1 MLGFSSTRT
10 KNFQIYKLDLE
21 KAEEPEVKLQTSTGS
36 WKKQMNSRKAFASA
50 SLITLNP
57 LTMWITTNWKIL
69 KEAGIPDPYLSLEK
83 PVCTSRSNS

>member
-1 MLGFSSTRT
+1 M
-10 KNFQIYKLDLE
+10 YKLGLE
-21 KAEEPEVKLQTSTGS
+21 KAEEPEIKLAIFIEAQR
-36 WKKQMNSRKAFASA
+36 KQGNSRKAFASA